1 MCARDRRQLP
11 LLTAVAVLALCLCSM
26 AEARQRR
33 HHDNQVSNASVAD
46 PVRERRGETV
56 RFAPA
61 IDGMIRECWQEA
73 VDLKMMPLDAVRRA
87 VQLNDEQRAALAQ
100 VQTAVQAAVEPL
112 EANCPKDVGAQLS
125 EKIAA
130 LDHALQLMAGSL
142 QALRLSLADFY
153 RSLDDEQKAQLL
165 AMALSNSQLSQSN
178 AKRTRRRTATDAAA
192 NAEQKSMC
200 VQWAGSM
207 RHWPVRE
214 IDSAPALSDFQRA
227 SLYALASGIY
237 RSAGDLAQA
246 CPTENRLT
254 PVSRLEARENLLRAL
269 QRNMEAIQ
277 PTAAAF
283 ERALSEEQKK
293 VLNTAIGTVTP
304 PDSLQSVDA
313 SARPSM
319 RQQRR

>member
-1 MCARDRRQLP
+1 
-11 LLTAVAVLALCLCSM
+11 M

-46 PVRERRGETV
+46 EVRERRREAV
-56 RFAPA
+56 RFAGA

-73 VDLKMMPLDAVRRA
+73 VDLKMMPLDAVRRS

-112 EANCPKDVGAQLS
+112 EANCPRDVGAQLS

-165 AMALSNSQLSQSN
+165 VMALSNSQLSQSN
-178 AKRTRRRTATDAAA
+178 AKRPRRQTATDAAA

-207 RHWPVRE
+207 RNWPVRE

-283 ERALSEEQKK
+283 ESALSEEQKK
-293 VLNTAIGTVTP
+293 VLSNTTIGTVTP
-304 PDSLQSVDA
+304 
-313 SARPSM
+313 ARSSTK
-319 RQQRR
+319 QAKQRR